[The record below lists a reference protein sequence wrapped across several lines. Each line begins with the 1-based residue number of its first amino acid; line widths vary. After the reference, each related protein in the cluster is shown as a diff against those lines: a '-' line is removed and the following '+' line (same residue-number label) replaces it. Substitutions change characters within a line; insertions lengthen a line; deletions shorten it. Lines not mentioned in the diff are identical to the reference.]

1 MGRDIPLKRCTRCE
15 EFKDKSEFNIRD
27 LKEGYLQYVCRD
39 CQRQQMR
46 DRYSSNREKV
56 LEINRAST
64 HKSQVQAA
72 NFIRE
77 YLAEKNCTDC
87 GQSDV
92 AVLTFDHVRG
102 EKKYN
107 ISNIVSRGYS
117 IETIKKELEKTEI
130 VCFNCHMRRERKR
143 HT

>member
-1 MGRDIPLKRCTRCE
+1 MGRDIPLKRCTRCGNI
-15 EFKDKSEFNIRD
+15 KDKSEFNIRD
-27 LKEGYLQYVCRD
+27 LREGHLQYVCRD

-46 DRYSSNREKV
+46 DRYASNREKV
-56 LEINRAST
+56 LEINHAST
-64 HKSQVQAA
+64 HKSQIQAA

-77 YLAEKNCTDC
+77 YLAEKTCTDC

-117 IETIKKELEKTEI
+117 IATIKKELEKTEI
-130 VCFNCHMRRERKR
+130 VCFNCRMRRERKR

>member
-1 MGRDIPLKRCTRCE
+1 MSRMKRCTRCGKN
-15 EFKDKSEFNIRD
+15 KDNSEFNIRD
-27 LKEGYLQYVCRD
+27 LKHGYLQHVCRD

-56 LEINRAST
+56 LEINRAAT
-64 HKSQVQAA
+64 KKSQIQAA
-72 NFIRE
+72 IFIRD
-77 YLAEKNCTDC
+77 YLSDKACIDC
-87 GQSDV
+87 GEDDI

-107 ISNIVSRGYS
+107 ISNMISRGYN
-117 IETIKKELEKTEI
+117 IETIKRELEKTEI

-143 HT
+143 RK